1 MELKRNGGTATA
13 WKANAGREMLKG
25 FPLRRGGAERG
36 KQRLSIKCLVGD
48 GVANAP
54 CINHMPPEAQTSY
67 SLCVSAPLRENFS
80 MFAACK
86 WGNRS

>member
-54 CINHMPPEAQTSY
+54 CINNMPPEAQNF
-67 SLCVSAPLRENFS
+67 LQPLRLCASAREFLNVRYLQ
-80 MFAACK
+80 M
-86 WGNRS
+86 G